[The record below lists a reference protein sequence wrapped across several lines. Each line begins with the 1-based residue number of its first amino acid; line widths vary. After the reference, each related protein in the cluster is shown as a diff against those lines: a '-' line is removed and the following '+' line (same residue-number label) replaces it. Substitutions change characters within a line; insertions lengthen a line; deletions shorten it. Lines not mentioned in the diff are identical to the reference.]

1 MENTL
6 ENILPLK
13 ESLVKYC
20 NEIDLDANVIFT
32 QNSNAKFNIKIT
44 NKFSRN
50 LVNSLVQN
58 IINIKEDSFYEISG
72 VKENGVIIF
81 SFLANKGEESKFL
94 SNLLNFIKII
104 KLSNI
109 FTTKTDTIEQTIPI
123 KMIQT
128 LSTIDEQK
136 LPAFT
141 ISYVLPSC
149 QIKIQDNL
157 FLLNDGVEML
167 NNLQN
172 NPNYTT
178 KFFNIGSNHDNLQN
192 LKLSNIKNFC
202 KTVPV
207 EYSAISNLSL
217 YNKLT

>member
-1 MENTL
+1 MLN
-6 ENILPLK
+6 
-13 ESLVKYC
+13 
-20 NEIDLDANVIFT
+20 F
-32 QNSNAKFNIKIT
+32 QRNIKI
-44 NKFSRN
+44 NSKLSQN

-58 IINIKEDSFYEISG
+58 IINIKEDSFYEISAS
-72 VKENGVIIF
+72 KKDSVIIF
-81 SFLANKGEESKFL
+81 SFLAKKDEESKFL

-104 KLSNI
+104 KLNNLY
-109 FTTKTDTIEQTIPI
+109 TTKTDTIEQTIPI